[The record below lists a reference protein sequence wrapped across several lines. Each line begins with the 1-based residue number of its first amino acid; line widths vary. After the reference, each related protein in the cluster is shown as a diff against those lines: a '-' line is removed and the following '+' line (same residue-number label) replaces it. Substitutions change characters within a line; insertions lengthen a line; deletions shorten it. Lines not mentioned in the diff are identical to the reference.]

1 MRNLSETVK
10 TMKRSKRATAAL
22 ALLTAALF
30 GVATSDAASQTNDAS
45 GSRALA
51 VVAKDAGKCG
61 AILVGVDEYETL
73 DPLEYASSDAR
84 KLRDA
89 LVEIGFPSE
98 TIRTFVSDGRI
109 RERPSRDRILKALDE
124 TLAAS
129 GPDSTVLIALSGHGF
144 ETEDGD
150 AAFCPEDVDAK
161 NIDGK
166 IIVSS
171 ETAILIEDVAER
183 LKADDARFK
192 MLIVDA
198 CREPAS
204 TEKSAATRTRS
215 FSPIPD
221 ANGVAFLQSCESRE
235 FSWEHPEL
243 EGGVFTAFF
252 AEGLRGAADADG
264 DGGVSF
270 LDVCNYATSQTQR
283 FVRDKRDARQTPFY
297 RFSGVVD
304 FWLKEPTR
312 TPDGG
317 AKIDVEELY
326 RQGRAWAFGLDG
338 RKIDGERGCELLSQA
353 AEAGALDARAELAEL
368 RLIGWGETLP
378 NPELAVQEASEPADA
393 GNPFAA
399 AVLWTCYANGLGV
412 VKNEKKAEEYL
423 KVAFQGFQERAK
435 TDVRAK
441 YYLGECYLWGLGLD
455 ESVENVAD
463 VQDVA
468 NVENAEDAEN
478 VASAEEEMDPE
489 YLKFLKD
496 SENAEIGWRFIRE
509 AADEG
514 CAQAVWRVWND
525 DPAAVE
531 ERDKWL
537 RKAAEQDNALAMTAW
552 GLRCRGLRNVVKK
565 DSEGENDI
573 PSRDDEYVFEGYVGG
588 SPDAEEAAKQL
599 RKAAELGDAKALA
612 ELGGYYYDM
621 YCLNKEDG
629 KTFEKAV
636 ACCEKGAELGSAEA
650 MIMLAGIYFM
660 DEGKRNEAKAE
671 EWLLRAADV
680 GAKYEAC
687 RAHFKRGQ
695 SKNDFLNNL
704 FDGVEGVRMALLEFA
719 LTYYEAAEKGE
730 AKLERE
736 LYKKSAKWFYRAA
749 ELGSP
754 YATYAIG
761 RCYERGLGVEAD
773 INRAVEYY
781 RKAREMGDLAATHN
795 LGALYCKGWK
805 GTEPDYNEAAACFRE
820 ICDAYAKYGG
830 NDSYFP
836 LFPWL
841 ENAPLKETAALALA
855 NFYERGRGVEK
866 NLDEAARLYEIAATC
881 AVESVKAKAEAGLKR
896 LKRR

>member
-1 MRNLSETVK
+1 MFRLRKSAKQGKAATL
-10 TMKRSKRATAAL
+10 ALWTAAL
-22 ALLTAALF
+22 V
-30 GVATSDAASQTNDAS
+30 GVATSDAASQDAASS
-45 GSRALA
+45 GSRALE

-73 DPLEYASSDAR
+73 DPLEYASSDVR

-98 TIRTFVSDGRI
+98 EIRTFVSDGRI

-161 NIDGK
+161 QIDGK
-166 IIVSS
+166 VVVSS

-204 TEKSAATRTRS
+204 TEKSAAKRARP

-221 ANGVAFLQSCESRE
+221 ANGVAFLQSCDSRE

-283 FVRDKRDARQTPFY
+283 FVREKRDAKQTPFY
-297 RFSGVVD
+297 RFVGVVD
-304 FWLKEPTR
+304 FWLQEPTR
-312 TPDGG
+312 TSDGG
-317 AKIDVEELY
+317 AKINPETLY

-353 AEAGALDARAELAEL
+353 AEAGSLDAKAELAEL

-399 AVLWTCYANGLGV
+399 AVLWTCYSNGLGV

-423 KVAFQGFQERAK
+423 KVAFQGFQERAE

-455 ESVENVAD
+455 ESAENVAD
-463 VQDVA
+463 VEDVENVE

-478 VASAEEEMDPE
+478 VASLPNDSDDISPLSVSFYDSKNEET
-489 YLKFLKD
+489 
-496 SENAEIGWRFIRE
+496 GWRFIHE

-525 DPAAVE
+525 DPAAFGE
-531 ERDKWL
+531 KDKWL
-537 RKAAEQDNALAMTAW
+537 RKAVEQDNALAMTAW
-552 GLRCRGLRNVVKK
+552 GLRCRGLRNIAVK
-565 DSEGENDI
+565 DSEGEEENVD
-573 PSRDDEYVFEGYVGG
+573 STDVEEYVFEGYVDG
-588 SPDAEEAAKQL
+588 SPDAEEAAKWL
-599 RKAAELGDAKALA
+599 RKAAELGDAKAMA
-612 ELGGYYYDM
+612 ELGEYYYDI
-621 YCLNKEDG
+621 YSFNKEDK
-629 KTFEKAV
+629 KTLEKAV
-636 ACCEKGAELGSAEA
+636 ACCEKGAELGSARA
-650 MIMLAGIYFM
+650 MICLACFYFT
-660 DEGKRNEAKAE
+660 DERKRNELKAE

-680 GAKYEAC
+680 GAKYDAC

-695 SKNDFLNNL
+695 GIDDFLHL
-704 FDGVEGVRMALLEFA
+704 FDGVEVVRGAMEEVALM
-719 LTYYEAAEKGE
+719 YYEGAEKGE

-749 ELGSP
+749 ELGAP
-754 YATYAIG
+754 DATYAIG
-761 RCYERGLGVEAD
+761 RCYERGLGVETD

-781 RKAREMGDLAATHN
+781 RKAREMGDLAATYN
-795 LGALYCKGWK
+795 LGALYCKGWE
-805 GTEPDYNEAAACFRE
+805 GTAPDYNVAAACFRE
-820 ICDAYAKYGG
+820 ICDAYAPYGVSG
-830 NDSYFP
+830 YFP
-836 LFPWL
+836 LLPWL
-841 ENAPLKETAALALA
+841 ENAPLYETSAFALA
-855 NFYERGRGVEK
+855 NFYERGLGVEK
-866 NLDEAARLYEIAATC
+866 NLDEAARLYEIAATG
-881 AVESVKAKAEAGLKR
+881 ADESVKEKAEAGLKR
-896 LKRR
+896 LERR